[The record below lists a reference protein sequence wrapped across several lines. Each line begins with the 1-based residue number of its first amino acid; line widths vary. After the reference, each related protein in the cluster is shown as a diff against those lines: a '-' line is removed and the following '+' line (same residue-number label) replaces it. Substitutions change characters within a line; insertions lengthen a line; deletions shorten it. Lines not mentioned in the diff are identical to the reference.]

1 MRDSIY
7 TIPISEVFEP
17 RCGCPVCRMRDT
29 LEERCL
35 EYIMGAAMM
44 EPDIRIETNK
54 MGFCADHFDRM
65 LHRKNRLSL
74 ALMLESH
81 LKSLR
86 EDGYKKIRQKAEAKP
101 KKRGDITTVNDTCFV
116 CDQIETVMKTMLG
129 TVVLQWRRDPDFKK
143 LFDEQEYICLPHA
156 ELLLQAGVDGLPKK
170 ERPAFTD
177 KVIELLDKHIE
188 EVGADVSH
196 FCKMFDYR
204 YAGGDWG
211 NSRDSIERAILLL
224 STRDYRDPEDPGSR

>member
-17 RCGCPVCRMRDT
+17 KCGCPICRMRDM
-29 LEERCL
+29 LEQRCV

-44 EPDIRIETNK
+44 EPDVRIETNRL
-54 MGFCADHFDRM
+54 GFCADHFEMM
-65 LHRKNRLSL
+65 LHQKNRLSL

-86 EDGYKKIRQKAEAKP
+86 EGGYKELQKKAAAKP
-101 KKRGDITTVNDTCFV
+101 AKRAGMSTVNDTCFV
-116 CDQIETVMKTMLG
+116 CGQISGVLGTMLN
-129 TVVLQWRRDPDFKK
+129 TVVHQWLKEEEFRT
-143 LFDEQEYICLPHA
+143 LFAQQEFVCLPHA
-156 ELLLQAGVDGLPKK
+156 ELLLQAGHDGLPKK
-170 ERPAFTD
+170 LYPAFSEQ
-177 KVIELLDKHIE
+177 VISLLDRHIE

-196 FCKMFDYR
+196 FCRMFDYR
-204 YAGGDWG
+204 NASPDADWG

-224 STRDYRDPEDPGSR
+224 STRDFREE

>member
-17 RCGCPVCRMRDT
+17 KCGCPICRMRDT
-29 LEERCL
+29 LEQRCV

-44 EPDIRIETNK
+44 EPDIRIETNR
-54 MGFCADHFDRM
+54 MGFCADHFDMM
-65 LHRKNRLSL
+65 LHCKNRLSL

-86 EDGYKKIRQKAEAKP
+86 EGGYADILKKASAKP
-101 KKRGDITTVNDTCFV
+101 KKRIGMTTVNDTCFV
-116 CDQIETVMKTMLG
+116 CDQISTVMKTMLS

-143 LFDEQEYICLPHA
+143 LFAEQEFICLPHA
-156 ELLLQAGVDGLPKK
+156 EMLLTAGNDGLPKK
-170 ERPAFTD
+170 ERPVFTEQ
-177 KVIELLDKHIE
+177 VIALLDKHIE
-188 EVGADVSH
+188 EVGNDVSH

-204 YAGGDWG
+204 YAKAGADWG

-224 STRDYRDPEDPGSR
+224 STRDFREEE

>member
-17 RCGCPVCRMRDT
+17 KCGCPICRMRDT
-29 LEERCL
+29 LEQRCV

-44 EPDIRIETNK
+44 EPDIRIETNRL
-54 MGFCADHFDRM
+54 GFCADHFDMM
-65 LHRKNRLSL
+65 LHCKNRLSL

-86 EDGYKKIRQKAEAKP
+86 ENGYQEIMKKAAAKP
-101 KKRGDITTVNDTCFV
+101 KKRAGMTTVNDTCFV
-116 CDQIETVMKTMLG
+116 CDQIDTVLHTMLN
-129 TVVLQWRRDPDFKK
+129 TVILQWRRDGDFKK
-143 LFDEQEYICLPHA
+143 LFAEQEFICLPHA
-156 ELLLQAGVDGLPKK
+156 ELLLQAAHDGLPKK
-170 ERPAFTD
+170 LWPEFSER
-177 KVIELLDKHIE
+177 VVSLLDKHIE
-188 EVGADVSH
+188 EVGKDVSH

-204 YAGGDWG
+204 NASANADWG

-224 STRDYRDPEDPGSR
+224 STRDYRDGE